1 VSLVSNMP
9 PNISSPGL
17 PSLVV
22 LDASVWVSRT
32 IRTDSNHATAS
43 HWIAQHLRA
52 RGDFVVPLL
61 FQVEIAA
68 AIARV
73 TKDPVLASRQVAQL
87 RRLNAGRLLRFIPLN
102 ARLVKAA
109 TDLAINFGL
118 RAADAVYAALA
129 QSLVIPLV
137 TFDTEL
143 LRLPSSTITTIRP

>member
-1 VSLVSNMP
+1 MSLVR
-9 PNISSPGL
+9 NI
-17 PSLVV
+17 PSTVSAQNLVV

-32 IRTDSNHATAS
+32 INTDTNHAVARR
-43 HWIAQHLRA
+43 WIDQHLRA
-52 RGDFVVPLL
+52 RGAFVVPLL

-73 TKDPVLASRQVAQL
+73 TKDTVLASRQVAQL
-87 RRLNAGRLLRFIPLN
+87 RRLNARRLLRFVPLN
-102 ARLVKAA
+102 AHLVKAA
-109 TDLAINFGL
+109 TTLAINFGL

-129 QSLVIPLV
+129 QSLSIPLV